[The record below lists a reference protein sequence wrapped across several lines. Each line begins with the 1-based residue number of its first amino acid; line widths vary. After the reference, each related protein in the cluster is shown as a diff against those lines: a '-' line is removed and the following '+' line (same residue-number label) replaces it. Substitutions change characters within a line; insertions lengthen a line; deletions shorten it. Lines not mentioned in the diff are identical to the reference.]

1 MMQNQN
7 IQPNGIS
14 SLAVSPQANQN
25 IANNN
30 NPYFALEQEIGAM
43 ALRISELTQ
52 RGVLTQSQG
61 QYLMTQ
67 LAGKAKV
74 LDAQKSSNSQFAQ
87 VQAEPQQP
95 SQAQNPLDMFNQE
108 RPGFFNEEGRGDV
121 LDYIKGFDMDKDELL
136 KISQLMEGLES
147 SAVEKYLKNAAH
159 EKSLNDENSLAKSK
173 LTSYAQNASSNSN
186 MDRVFTREAIGKMS
200 GKEFTQNEKLIMDQL
215 KQGMIK

>member
-1 MMQNQN
+1 MQNQN
-7 IQPNGIS
+7 IQLNGNS

-25 IANNN
+25 IA

-43 ALRISELTQ
+43 ALRISELTKQ
-52 RGVLTQSQG
+52 GVLTQAQG

-74 LDAQKSSNSQFAQ
+74 IDAQKNSNTQLAQ
-87 VQAEPQQP
+87 VQSGTQQP
-95 SQAQNPLDMFNQE
+95 SQTPTQNPLELFNQE

-173 LTSYAQNASSNSN
+173 LTSYAQNASPNS
-186 MDRVFTREAIGKMS
+186 MDRIFTREAIGKMS
-200 GKEFTQNEKLIMDQL
+200 GKEFAQNEDLIMEQL
-215 KQGMIK
+215 KQGMIR

>member
-1 MMQNQN
+1 MQNQN
-7 IQPNGIS
+7 IQLNGNS